1 MPLPEIARRR
11 VEHILG
17 DFCEARVPRHARDQV
32 RLELDIRGNA
42 VTIFEL
48 RAPWSGDTDRSWTR
62 GPVAQFRY
70 DDDSLRWTLYWRDRD
85 QRWFEYDRI
94 EPSIE
99 LADLLEEV
107 NADPAGI
114 FWG

>member
-1 MPLPEIARRR
+1 M
-11 VEHILG
+11 
-17 DFCEARVPRHARDQV
+17 
-32 RLELDIRGNA
+32 RLELGIRDNA

-48 RAPWSGDTDRSWTR
+48 RTPWSGDTDRSWTR

>member
-1 MPLPEIARRR
+1 M
-11 VEHILG
+11 
-17 DFCEARVPRHARDQV
+17 
-32 RLELDIRGNA
+32 
-42 VTIFEL
+42 TIFEL

-94 EPSIE
+94 EPSVE

>member
-1 MPLPEIARRR
+1 MSIGGPHEVLPS
-11 VEHILG
+11 HG
-17 DFCEARVPRHARDQV
+17 
-32 RLELDIRGNA
+32 
-42 VTIFEL
+42 
-48 RAPWSGDTDRSWTR
+48 
-62 GPVAQFRY
+62 
-70 DDDSLRWTLYWRDRD
+70 RDRD

-94 EPSIE
+94 EPSVE

>member
-1 MPLPEIARRR
+1 MAVQDLVAVCEIRQGPHDQGRADPLP
-11 VEHILG
+11 VEVAPQGRAHRIVHDVG
-17 DFCEARVPRHARDQV
+17 VRGVRMEVGERD
-32 RLELDIRGNA
+32 
-42 VTIFEL
+42 
-48 RAPWSGDTDRSWTR
+48 
-62 GPVAQFRY
+62 VAQFRY

>member
-17 DFCEARVPRHARDQV
+17 DFCEARVRRHARDQV
-32 RLELDIRGNA
+32 RLELGIRDNA

-70 DDDSLRWTLYWRDRD
+70 DDDSLRWTL
-85 QRWFEYDRI
+85 
-94 EPSIE
+94 
-99 LADLLEEV
+99 
-107 NADPAGI
+107 
-114 FWG
+114 